1 MTQKRKSL
9 PWPFNYAEHWYG
21 VKLQGDDLDYINN
34 VITSDKKYRLIR
46 QAHEI
51 NTSFVITNNPNEYD
65 DTNVIL
71 DEEGLWRNFV
81 EMGNCIHFFEQ
92 FLDDKNCPPRVKY
105 FLYEWIGNNLGYIKF
120 CDVYDDY
127 IQCTFLRER
136 WMATCH

>member
-1 MTQKRKSL
+1 MTQKQKSL

-34 VITSDKKYRLIR
+34 VIISDKKYRLIR

-51 NTSFVITNNPNEYD
+51 NTSFISTNNPDEYND
-65 DTNVIL
+65 PNVISH
-71 DEEGLWRNFV
+71 EEGLWRNFV

-105 FLYEWIGNNLGYIKF
+105 FLYKWIGNNLGYIKF
-120 CDVYDDY
+120 YDVYDNY
-127 IQCTFLRER
+127 IQRSFLRKR
-136 WMATCH
+136 WMETCH